1 MVIAAA
7 MILIFVVFKFGT
19 QDLQGGRVDLDI
31 HAPALGVKA
40 VDFITAVVNLDPRHF
55 PALRFG
61 HLAHRLARLPVR
73 HRHRAAVILCKSSA
87 GQTKRGDKGG
97 GDKTDHRHFC
107 VLQEVLLGG
116 MAEFPDSRLKQTGP
130 ARQAGVSLNHDHRC
144 NTPATTSDAL
154 MRVLLIE
161 DDTVLGAAVRDQISA
176 DGHSVDWVMRLDA
189 AADHLK
195 SVGYDLILLDL
206 MLPDGRGQPFL
217 RKLRLGGDVTPVI
230 ILSALDQISDR
241 IDGLNAGAD
250 DYIIKPFDLS
260 ELTARL
266 NAVARRYSGNPNPII
281 SFRDLEVDLAARS
294 VHRAGKPL
302 ALTAREWVL
311 FEAFLQRPGQLL
323 SKAQLEDRLYAFDTE
338 IDSNTIEVHVSRLRK
353 KLGHDV
359 IETSRG
365 LGYRLGA
372 A

>member
-1 MVIAAA
+1 
-7 MILIFVVFKFGT
+7 
-19 QDLQGGRVDLDI
+19 
-31 HAPALGVKA
+31 
-40 VDFITAVVNLDPRHF
+40 
-55 PALRFG
+55 
-61 HLAHRLARLPVR
+61 
-73 HRHRAAVILCKSSA
+73 
-87 GQTKRGDKGG
+87 
-97 GDKTDHRHFC
+97 
-107 VLQEVLLGG
+107 
-116 MAEFPDSRLKQTGP
+116 
-130 ARQAGVSLNHDHRC
+130 
-144 NTPATTSDAL
+144 

-176 DGHSVDWVMRLDA
+176 DGHSVDWVTRLDA